1 MNPEDREQWDEEF
14 ADLLAA
20 GDEALAAGKAI
31 DLPSTDEFPPDREEE
46 LKQELAY
53 LQTVREALTPPR
65 PAKATAGAAALPWT
79 TLGRFE
85 IRRELGRGGF
95 GVVYLAYDPKLRR
108 EVALKV
114 PRPEI
119 LITPELRERF
129 HREARAAA
137 GLQHPNLVP
146 LYEVGDVGP
155 ICFLVSAYCPGPT
168 LAHWLRRQTQ
178 PLSHRESAHLLA
190 LLADAVHHAHCH
202 GVVHRDLKPAN
213 IILVSGRTASGEQSP
228 IPGHESRTGP
238 AHHSPLA
245 THPSPLTPHHP
256 MVTDFGLAKQL
267 AGSADE
273 KTLTRGG
280 TVVGTP
286 SYMAP
291 EQAAGKGYAIGPATD
306 IYALGAI
313 LYELLTG
320 RPPFQGE
327 SDVDTLV
334 QVQSEEPIAPSR
346 VRPRVA
352 RDLETICLKCLEKD
366 ALRRYG
372 SAALL
377 ADDLRRFVGGE
388 PIKARPVGRAERL
401 MRWCHRKPA
410 LATASALALAAGVAA
425 IVIPILFAFQEYRAA
440 QRIGQEQKRTADAL
454 EDSRRLSATLALD
467 RGLSLCE
474 KGEIGHGMLWLVHS
488 LELAPPNATELH
500 RLIRINLGGWRT
512 QLRAQQHLFAGPDL
526 TWQVGFSPDGKLVLT
541 AYLDGT
547 IRLWDSTGGDPVGA
561 PMKHEKEVKTFAFSR
576 DSRLLATGSDD
587 RTARVWDTA
596 NGRPLTAPLP
606 HPGAVTSVAFSQD
619 GGSLLTGCE
628 DGMCRIWNIATGNAV
643 TRLSHSGE
651 ITVAIY
657 SPDGSAILTGSLD
670 HTARLWSAPDG
681 KPKGAIMRH
690 PSPVRGAVFSP
701 NGKMI
706 VTSFG
711 NYMARCWDSNTG
723 QPLAEPIWHLGL
735 GQGTGPEPPARVYLS
750 VVVSPDGT
758 KILTGGDDGT
768 ARVWEAATGKLLVDP
783 LRHPDW
789 IADLAFSPDGQSIL
803 TACGDGYARFWDAAS
818 GMPIGAP
825 IPHGGGVQEAVFSPD
840 GGSLLLGGYERTA
853 RLWKIGL
860 PRSAGPPLRHQDS
873 VLVGAFSPQGR
884 LAATA
889 GLDKTV
895 RFWDVDTGQP
905 VGDSLNQ
912 TTSVLD
918 LAFSPDGAILMTGT
932 RDGRVL
938 FWDVVARKLLSD
950 QPPPHKGRIWSIAFS
965 PDGKS
970 AVSGGQDGTGR
981 LWDVAERRPR
991 GPRLKHG
998 GPVDTVAY
1006 SPDNQMVATGSYDHK
1021 ASIWNSRTG
1030 ALLGSVQHDGW
1041 IWAVAFSPNSKLL
1054 ATASSDGTARTWDV
1068 PGWTAHGP
1076 PLAHGNRVQSL
1087 AFSPNGEILLTGS
1100 DDRTAR
1106 LWSVATSQPV
1116 SPPLVHQGGGLFSV
1130 AFSPDGRTVLTGSH
1144 DGLAHLWDV
1153 STGKPLGPS
1162 LRHRKH
1168 VHRVAFSP
1176 NGRQVLTAS
1185 MDTTARVWNLPQE
1198 LNGEVQRLKLWVE
1211 VTSGQELADDGS
1223 IRWLER
1229 PAIQDRRERL
1239 TALGGPPD

>member
-1 MNPEDREQWDEEF
+1 
-14 ADLLAA
+14 
-20 GDEALAAGKAI
+20 
-31 DLPSTDEFPPDREEE
+31 
-46 LKQELAY
+46 
-53 LQTVREALTPPR
+53 
-65 PAKATAGAAALPWT
+65 
-79 TLGRFE
+79 
-85 IRRELGRGGF
+85 
-95 GVVYLAYDPKLRR
+95 
-108 EVALKV
+108 VALKV
-114 PRPEI
+114 PRPEV

-146 LYEVGDVGP
+146 LYEVSDAGA

-168 LAHWLRRQTQ
+168 LADWLRQQTQ
-178 PLSHRESAHLLA
+178 PLSHRESATLLA
-190 LLADAVHHAHCH
+190 LLADAVHYAHCH

-213 IILVSGRTASGEQSP
+213 IILVSSRTASGEQSP
-228 IPGHESRTGP
+228 PTGP
-238 AHHSPLA
+238 THDSPP
-245 THPSPLTPHHP
+245 TTHHP

-267 AGSADE
+267 AGGRADE

-291 EQAAGKGYAIGPATD
+291 EQAAAKTNAIGPATD
-306 IYALGAI
+306 IYSLGAI

-334 QVQSEEPIAPSR
+334 QVQSDEPIAPSR
-346 VRPRVA
+346 IRPRVP
-352 RDLETICLKCLEKD
+352 RDVETICLKCLEKD
-366 ALRRYG
+366 PLRRYG

-377 ADDLRRFVGGE
+377 ADDLRRFAGGE
-388 PIKARPVGRAERL
+388 PIQARAVSRTERL
-401 MRWCHRKPA
+401 LRWCRRKPA
-410 LATASALALAAGVAA
+410 LATASGLAVAAGVAA
-425 IVIPILFAFQEYRAA
+425 IVIPILFAIQEYRAA

-454 EDSRRLSATLALD
+454 NDSRRLSATLALD
-467 RGLSLCE
+467 RGLGLCE
-474 KGEIGHGMLWLVHS
+474 QGEIGRGMLWLVHS
-488 LELAPPNATELH
+488 LELAPPNAAELH

-512 QLRAQQHLFAGPDL
+512 QLRAQRHLFAGPDL
-526 TWQVGFSPDGKLVLT
+526 TWQVGFSPDGKQVLT

-547 IRLWDSTGGDPVGA
+547 IRLWDSVRGTPVGES
-561 PMKHEKEVKTFAFSR
+561 MKHEKEVKAFAFSQ
-576 DSRLLATGSDD
+576 DSRHLATGSADW
-587 RTARVWDTA
+587 TARVWDA
-596 NGRPLTAPLP
+596 ASGRALTAPLQ
-606 HPGAVTSVAFSQD
+606 HPREVTSVALSRD
-619 GGSLLTGCE
+619 GRSLLTGCE
-628 DGMCRIWNIATGNAV
+628 DGTCRIWNIATGRAV
-643 TRLSHSGE
+643 TRLPHSGE
-651 ITVAIY
+651 ITAAIY
-657 SPDGSAILTGSLD
+657 SPDGGTILTASLD
-670 HTARLWSAPDG
+670 HTARLWSAPEG
-681 KPKGAIMRH
+681 KPRGAIMRH

-701 NGKMI
+701 NGKLI

-711 NYMARCWDSNTG
+711 NYMAQCWDAVTG
-723 QPLAEPIWHLGL
+723 KPLAVPISHLGL
-735 GQGTGPEPPARVYLS
+735 GQATGPEPPARVYLS
-750 VVVSPDGT
+750 VAVSPDGT
-758 KILTGGDDGT
+758 KVLTGGDDGT

-789 IADLAFSPDGQSIL
+789 IADLAFSPDGQNVL
-803 TACGDGYARFWDAAS
+803 TACGDGYARLWDTAS
-818 GMPIGAP
+818 GMPIGPP
-825 IPHGGGVQEAVFSPD
+825 IPHGGGVQQAVFSPD
-840 GGSLLLGGYERTA
+840 GGCVLLGGYERA
-853 RLWKIGL
+853 GRLWEIGL
-860 PRSAGPPLRHQDS
+860 PQSAGPPLRHQDA
-873 VLVGAFSPQGR
+873 VLVGAFSPNGR

-895 RFWDVDTGQP
+895 RFWDVDTGQAAGAP
-905 VGDSLNQ
+905 LNH

-918 LAFSPDGAILMTGT
+918 LAFSPDGTILMTGT

-938 FWDVVARKLLSD
+938 FWDVGSRKLLSD
-950 QPPPHKGRIWSIAFS
+950 QPPQHKGRIWSIAFS

-970 AVSGGQDGTGR
+970 AVSGSHDGTGR
-981 LWDVAERRPR
+981 LWDVAQRRPR
-991 GPRLKHG
+991 GPVLKHD

-1006 SPDNQMVATGSYDHK
+1006 SPDNQMIATGSYDHK
-1021 ASIWNSRTG
+1021 ACIWNSRTV
-1030 ALLGSVQHDGW
+1030 ALLGSVRHDGW
-1041 IWAVAFSPNSKLL
+1041 IWAVAFSPDSKLL
-1054 ATASSDGTARTWDV
+1054 ATASSDGTARLWDV

-1116 SPPLVHQGGGLFSV
+1116 SPALTHQGGGLFSV
-1130 AFSPDGRTVLTGSH
+1130 ALSPDGQTVVTGSH

-1198 LNGEVQRLKLWVE
+1198 LEGEVQRLKLWVE
-1211 VTSGQELADDGS
+1211 VTSGLELADDGS

-1229 PAIQDRRERL
+1229 PAIQERRERL
-1239 TALGGPPD
+1239 TQLGGPPH